1 MLKWVCWISCTI
13 SRVQLYNCCKA
24 LRPKI
29 PLNKEIWHFAA
40 KKTSLVELPDDSCPC
55 LECLDIMVSYSSIP
69 CNGSRTCHY
78 KHLQARWWLQP
89 LRKKIVK
96 ISPMF
101 WGETNNNKLQT
112 KPIGPLDLQPTLV
125 KKHPGRE
132 RRGCRGSF
140 TLQQN
145 LSTSTMLSRL
155 FPVGLS
161 LCVNVNPPIFLVQ
174 TPPCPSHVGS
184 FRPIWLG
191 TKEDL
196 ATLSMTRK
204 VRLPKAQQIHGES
217 PAV

>member
-1 MLKWVCWISCTI
+1 MNYLPVKRIVPPRCWNEYAEFHARFHGCSCTT
-13 SRVQLYNCCKA
+13 VAKLCA
-24 LRPKI
+24 PKI

-96 ISPMF
+96 ISPCF
-101 WGETNNNKLQT
+101 GGETNKNQLQT
-112 KPIGPLDLQPTLV
+112 KTHRTNKSLATLV
-125 KKHPGRE
+125 KKHPGLE

-145 LSTSTMLSRL
+145 LST
-155 FPVGLS
+155 FHDAC
-161 LCVNVNPPIFLVQ
+161 LCGFTFGCFQ
-174 TPPCPSHVGS
+174 
-184 FRPIWLG
+184 
-191 TKEDL
+191 K
-196 ATLSMTRK
+196 
-204 VRLPKAQQIHGES
+204 
-217 PAV
+217 